1 MEKIVDKSKDVKTNV
16 NSTEIIADDEKMEK
30 KKLSDLL
37 AEFSRKE
44 EMENSKV
51 VNDEETMVKRFSD

>member
-1 MEKIVDKSKDVKTNV
+1 MDKSKDVKTNV